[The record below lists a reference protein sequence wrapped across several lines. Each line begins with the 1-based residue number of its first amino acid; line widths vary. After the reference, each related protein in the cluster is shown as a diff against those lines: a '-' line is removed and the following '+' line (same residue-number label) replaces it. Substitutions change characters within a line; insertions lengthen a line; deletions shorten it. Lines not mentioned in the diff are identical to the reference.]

1 MLIRRRM
8 RSSWIEKTWYYKRIE
23 PKVEAELDRQ
33 MEKMGLNNIGLGK
46 CHIYWDLKKK
56 LLRRKYG
63 IWFWRSPAEL
73 NPHVRFD

>member
-23 PKVEAELDRQ
+23 PKVEAELDRK